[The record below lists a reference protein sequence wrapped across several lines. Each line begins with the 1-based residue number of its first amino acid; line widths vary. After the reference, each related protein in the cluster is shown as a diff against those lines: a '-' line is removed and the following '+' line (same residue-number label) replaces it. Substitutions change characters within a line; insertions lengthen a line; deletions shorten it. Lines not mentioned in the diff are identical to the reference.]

1 MSRSTEEWIA
11 KNDDQAIP
19 ARVKVR
25 IFDRCNGRCCECG
38 VVIVGAIRPEFDHTI
53 SIICG
58 GSNRESNLQLLCKPC
73 HSLKT
78 KSDVAQKA
86 TTYRTRA
93 KHLGLKPKGRPMPG
107 SKLSRFRKKI
117 NGTVEVR

>member
-25 IFDRCNGRCCECG
+25 VFSRCNGRCCECG
-38 VVIVGAIRPEFDHTI
+38 VVIVGAIRPEFDHVVALVN
-53 SIICG
+53 G
-58 GSNRESNLQLLCKPC
+58 GSNRESNIQCLCQNC
-73 HSLKT
+73 HSVKS

-86 TTYRTRA
+86 TTYRKHA
-93 KHLGLKPKGRPMPG
+93 KHIGLKKPRTIRSWRKFNGEIVHA
-107 SKLSRFRKKI
+107 SKER
-117 NGTVEVR
+117 